1 MKQLLI
7 IEDDKN
13 TRECIGE
20 IFNENGFKVYSA
32 PDGYSGIK
40 LAKEIVPDLIIC
52 DLLMPGIDGFEV
64 KKILSYDNNT
74 SLIPFIY
81 LTGQKDIRD
90 MRHAMEL
97 GADDYIIKPVKM
109 RDLLSLVLKRLER
122 IDSIKTVI
130 KNKLA
135 DKSFQKSDSKKFLIK
150 SGKEN
155 LFISIDDI
163 VLISADGYYTIVH
176 LNNGKKITIKRTLKN
191 WLSLLPERKFIK
203 AHRKIIINFDLIEK
217 IEPWFKS
224 TYAVKLKN
232 FSETV
237 YFSQRCSQKIR
248 KENNFKSITTQ

>member
-7 IEDDKN
+7 IEDDQN
-13 TRECIGE
+13 TRECIAE

-32 PDGYSGIK
+32 PDGSSGIK
-40 LAKEIVPDLIIC
+40 LAKDILPDLIIC

-64 KKILSYDNNT
+64 KRILSNDNNT

-97 GADDYIIKPVKM
+97 GADDFIVKPVKM
-109 RDLLSLVLKRLER
+109 KVLLNLILKRLDR
-122 IDSIKTVI
+122 IDSIKTTI
-130 KNKLA
+130 RNKLT
-135 DKSFQKSDSKKFLIK
+135 DKSILKSENKKFLIK

-155 LFISIDDI
+155 IFISVDDI

-176 LNNGKKITIKRTLKN
+176 LISGKRITIKRTLKN
-191 WLSLLPERKFIK
+191 WLTLLPEKKFEK
-203 AHRKIIINFDLIEK
+203 VHRKIVINFDMIEK
-217 IEPWFKS
+217 MEPWFKG

-248 KENNFKSITTQ
+248 KEHNLNSVLK